1 MVVMKN
7 RFRTYQMSKEAFA
20 AIAFSEEINWK
31 RDKKGR
37 KIPRT
42 DEEQTRQLNH
52 FVSKLTSGTIGSR
65 MANVVKYLNEVGSFI
80 TPINRIVIE
89 GITA

>member
-7 RFRTYQMSKEAFA
+7 RFRTYQMSREAFA
-20 AIAFSEEINWK
+20 AIAYADEINWK

-42 DEEQTRQLNH
+42 DEEQTRQLNNIIN
-52 FVSKLTSGTIGSR
+52 KLTPGMIGTK
-65 MANVVKYLNEVGSFI
+65 MENVVKYLNDVSSFI